1 MNRRRGIA
9 LVMALLLVA
18 IGTITIAALIDTS
31 QLALA
36 RTRNQLRE
44 QQAYA
49 YARGLEAW
57 AIELLRRD
65 RNEDPS
71 RDSRQDLWAQGLPP
85 MDIPGG
91 KLAGRMRDLNGC
103 FNLNSLLK
111 NGLEDV
117 LARRRFER
125 LLGALQLDSSL
136 SESVLDWIDAD
147 STPRSRGAESLNYL
161 LLDPP
166 YRAANQAMVQVS
178 ELRLVRGVDARV
190 YAALAPH
197 VCALPTPSGIN
208 VNTASIPVLM
218 ALADGLSES
227 EARRIYNEGRA
238 NFASVDA
245 FQAQLQQLGRS
256 ADGGL
261 EGIAVTSHWF
271 LAETMLELDSIPLNY
286 FSLIERDPDR
296 SRVRQRSRGSY

>member
-18 IGTITIAALIDTS
+18 IGTITIAALIDSS

-65 RNEDPS
+65 RSEDPS

-103 FNLNSLLK
+103 FNLNALLK
-111 NGLEDV
+111 NGSEDAV
-117 LARRRFER
+117 ARRRFER
-125 LLGALQLDSSL
+125 LLGALQLDTSL

-147 STPRSRGAESLNYL
+147 STPHARGAETLNYL

-166 YRAANQAMVQVS
+166 YRAANQAMAQVS
-178 ELRLVRGVDARV
+178 ELRLVRGVDARI
-190 YAALAPH
+190 YAVLEPH

-208 VNTASIPVLM
+208 INTASIPVLM
-218 ALADGLSES
+218 ALAEGLSES

-238 NFASVDA
+238 NFANVDV
-245 FQAQLQQLGRS
+245 FQEQLRQFGRS
-256 ADGGL
+256 PDGGL
-261 EGIAVTSHWF
+261 DGIQVTSNWF
-271 LAETMLELDSIPLNY
+271 LAETMLELDGIPLNY
-286 FSLIERDPDR
+286 FSLIERGPDR

>member
-18 IGTITIAALIDTS
+18 IGTITIAALIDSS

-65 RNEDPS
+65 RSEDPS

-103 FNLNSLLK
+103 FNLNALLK
-111 NGLEDV
+111 NGIEDAV
-117 LARRRFER
+117 ARRRFER
-125 LLGALQLDSSL
+125 LLGALQLDTSL

-147 STPRSRGAESLNYL
+147 STPHSRGAETLNYL

-178 ELRLVRGVDARV
+178 ELRLVRGIDARV
-190 YAALAPH
+190 YAALEPH
-197 VCALPTPSGIN
+197 VCALPTPSDIN
-208 VNTASIPVLM
+208 INTASIPVLM

-238 NFASVDA
+238 NFTNVDA
-245 FQAQLQQLGRS
+245 FQAQLQQFGRS

-261 EGIAVTSHWF
+261 DGIQVTSNWF
-271 LAETMLELDSIPLNY
+271 LAETMLELDGIPLNY
-286 FSLIERDPDR
+286 FSLIERGPDR